1 MSIFRKKEVEKTI
14 SSEEKNP
21 DYQHIE
27 RLSWDVLLIL
37 GKAKSRGEDS
47 PYIPTNKYYNG
58 YGLCISFF
66 CDKHYDYELKIDF
79 NGKRVFDNNT
89 FERGSWE
96 NVLGELTEVAYMIKR
111 KEEIKKRQEEN
122 KRLMQS
128 KLLNNLCKITAG
140 NSEID
145 VDPTTKIVVKEN
157 TSGDY
162 GEWLINTNYR
172 IYDNEKVVFDMTI
185 IPYENKYYKYK
196 YNKYEPGVWE
206 EKIDQY
212 IAKIETEQG
221 RQDIDEKLA
230 SESIKKLKRIK
241 EC

>member
-1 MSIFRKKEVEKTI
+1 MSIFRKKEVEETI

-21 DYQHIE
+21 AYQHIE
-27 RLSWDVLLIL
+27 RLAWEVLLIL
-37 GKAKSRGEDS
+37 GKSKGGREDS
-47 PYIPTNKYYNG
+47 SYIPTNKYYSG
-58 YGLCISFF
+58 YGLCISYFR
-66 CDKHYDYELKIDF
+66 DRHSDYELKIDF
-79 NGKRVFDNNT
+79 NGKRVLDNNT

-122 KRLMQS
+122 KRLMQL
-128 KLLNNLCKITAG
+128 KLLNNLCKITVG

-172 IYDNEKVVFDMTI
+172 IYDNEKVVFTTT
-185 IPYENKYYKYK
+185 YSK
-196 YNKYEPGVWE
+196 
-206 EKIDQY
+206 
-212 IAKIETEQG
+212 
-221 RQDIDEKLA
+221 
-230 SESIKKLKRIK
+230 
-241 EC
+241 